1 MLLAGCGFILSAT
14 AHCLALANAEIPGGK
29 YVWGLHIGIFVV
41 WLPAVL
47 ICNQATRIARRRDL
61 WKQVLGACPGWMRW
75 SLYAVF
81 GYGILNFIY
90 FVATTGSQHFQ
101 MTGDAPDPVIRGFSG
116 HWMIFYGAAF
126 AIFYS
131 RLNAPQLYSGCKC
144 PLGHT
149 VSPLDRY
156 CPECGSEIEARPR
169 SA

>member
-1 MLLAGCGFILSAT
+1 
-14 AHCLALANAEIPGGK
+14 
-29 YVWGLHIGIFVV
+29 
-41 WLPAVL
+41 
-47 ICNQATRIARRRDL
+47 
-61 WKQVLGACPGWMRW
+61 MRW

-144 PLGHT
+144 PLGTRFHRST
-149 VSPLDRY
+149 ATARNAVARLRLGLEAPDQQSLIFYRIQTESICETNRFG
-156 CPECGSEIEARPR
+156 CPMLWTSFR
-169 SA
+169 SFTAAWLIV